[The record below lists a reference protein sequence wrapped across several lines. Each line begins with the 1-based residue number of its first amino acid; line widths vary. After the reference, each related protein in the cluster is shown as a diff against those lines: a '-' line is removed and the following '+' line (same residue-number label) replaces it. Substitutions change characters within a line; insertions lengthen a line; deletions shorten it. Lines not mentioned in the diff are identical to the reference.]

1 MTLISTEHK
10 PVSIDFV
17 LTDNPI
23 NNLSRLAVLRRSD
36 DPKAVEFAD
45 AISWALEKKLSPGRY
60 KAQKIGNEWI
70 YSRVEQQPSYPS
82 R

>member
-45 AISWALEKKLSPGRY
+45 AIS
-60 KAQKIGNEWI
+60 
-70 YSRVEQQPSYPS
+70 
-82 R
+82 